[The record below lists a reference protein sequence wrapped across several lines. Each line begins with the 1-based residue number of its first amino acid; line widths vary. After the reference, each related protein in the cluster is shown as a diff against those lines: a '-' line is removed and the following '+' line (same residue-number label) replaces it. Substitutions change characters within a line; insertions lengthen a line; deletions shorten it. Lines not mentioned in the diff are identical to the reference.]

1 MSIEKIKAELSG
13 TAAVKRLEALFDEG
27 TMAPIAPYA
36 KSGDGPAEAA
46 AGYGEVT
53 GCPVYAFAQN
63 SDICSGAMSK
73 AQAAKLKKLY
83 ELALK
88 TGTPVIGIYDSI
100 GARVGEGAEL
110 LTAYGELLNLSGKLA
125 GIVPQISVILGPCE
139 GTAALLA
146 STADFV
152 IMSNDGKFTINTN
165 GEGGSA
171 DSNMAAGTIAACAND
186 EFAAIE
192 AAKDLVVMLPQ
203 NNLSDAYRTE
213 EIPAMDGGDIISAF
227 ADGGSFIELYE
238 GFAKDVKVGFARLD
252 GDTVGVAQTCGG
264 VVDTDGCEKLTKLVR
279 FCDAFSLPVITIV
292 DAEKFSCLNDAS
304 ALISVY
310 ADATT
315 AKIAV
320 VSGTAVGA
328 VYIAL
333 AGATSGADLVYALP
347 EAIVSPVAPKAAAF
361 ILDESIGDAP
371 AAEQEARAMAYV
383 KANLS
388 AAKAAEDGYVD
399 DIVEQ
404 TQLREKLVSAIDMLS
419 SKRVS
424 TLPKKHTTKI

>member
-1 MSIEKIKAELSG
+1 M
-13 TAAVKRLEALFDEG
+13 
-27 TMAPIAPYA
+27 
-36 KSGDGPAEAA
+36 
-46 AGYGEVT
+46 
-53 GCPVYAFAQN
+53 
-63 SDICSGAMSK
+63 
-73 AQAAKLKKLY
+73 
-83 ELALK
+83 
-88 TGTPVIGIYDSI
+88 
-100 GARVGEGAEL
+100 
-110 LTAYGELLNLSGKLA
+110 
-125 GIVPQISVILGPCE
+125 
-139 GTAALLA
+139 
-146 STADFV
+146 
-152 IMSNDGKFTINTN
+152 
-165 GEGGSA
+165 
-171 DSNMAAGTIAACAND
+171 
-186 EFAAIE
+186 
-192 AAKDLVVMLPQ
+192 
-203 NNLSDAYRTE
+203 
-213 EIPAMDGGDIISAF
+213 
-227 ADGGSFIELYE
+227 
-238 GFAKDVKVGFARLD
+238 
-252 GDTVGVAQTCGG
+252 
-264 VVDTDGCEKLTKLVR
+264 
-279 FCDAFSLPVITIV
+279 
-292 DAEKFSCLNDAS
+292 
-304 ALISVY
+304 ISVY

-388 AAKAAEDGYVD
+388 AVKAAEDGYVD

>member
-46 AGYGEVT
+46 AGYGEVN

-238 GFAKDVKVGFARLD
+238 GFVKDVKVGFARLD

-279 FCDAFSLPVITIV
+279 FCDAYSIPVITLA
-292 DAEKFSCLNDAS
+292 DAKGFGCIKAAAKLTA
-304 ALISVY
+304 AY
-310 ADATT
+310 AEATT
-315 AKIAV
+315 AKITV
-320 VSGTAVGA
+320 VTGEAYGA
-328 VYIAL
+328 FYMAL
-333 AGATSGADLVYALP
+333 AGTGASTDMTFALEGASVSPINPEAGIIILSPEKLKTDKAGREQALIDFKANECSAERSAELGYIDSVVDQSELKAALSGAL
-347 EAIVSPVAPKAAAF
+347 
-361 ILDESIGDAP
+361 
-371 AAEQEARAMAYV
+371 
-383 KANLS
+383 
-388 AAKAAEDGYVD
+388 
-399 DIVEQ
+399 
-404 TQLREKLVSAIDMLS
+404 DMLS
-419 SKRVS
+419 GKRET
-424 TLPKKHTTKI
+424 TLPKKHSTI

>member
-279 FCDAFSLPVITIV
+279 FCDAYSIPVITLA
-292 DAEKFSCLNDAS
+292 DAKGFGCIKAAAKLTA
-304 ALISVY
+304 AY
-310 ADATT
+310 AEATT
-315 AKIAV
+315 AKITV
-320 VSGTAVGA
+320 VTGEAYGA
-328 VYIAL
+328 FYMAL
-333 AGATSGADLVYALP
+333 AGTGASTDMTFALEGASVSPINPEAGIIILSPEKLKTDKAGREQALIDFKANECSAERSAELGYIDSVVDQSELKAALSGAL
-347 EAIVSPVAPKAAAF
+347 
-361 ILDESIGDAP
+361 
-371 AAEQEARAMAYV
+371 
-383 KANLS
+383 
-388 AAKAAEDGYVD
+388 
-399 DIVEQ
+399 
-404 TQLREKLVSAIDMLS
+404 DMLS
-419 SKRVS
+419 GKRET
-424 TLPKKHTTKI
+424 TLPKKHSTI